1 MVRHKMTKEAIRI
14 LANGETLRIGQS
26 AIAPDWLTILNMQ
39 TVIDTGLADK
49 YDIYLVQNY
58 DVITFEVEAK
68 DQELMIL
75 QLMKQL
81 KIYRMTRP
89 ECTN

>member
-1 MVRHKMTKEAIRI
+1 MIRHKMTKEAIQI

-58 DVITFEVEAK
+58 DGIAFEVEGRSEEGK
-68 DQELMIL
+68 
-75 QLMKQL
+75 
-81 KIYRMTRP
+81 
-89 ECTN
+89 